1 MGCWFFFA
9 EVRTK
14 VHDSFPNLSGGGGD
28 PKVAIA
34 AKNTV
39 NGYGW
44 LNSLY
49 DVAKDGVFNRNW
61 ELNPVESVLITNLY
75 EVLTYLSWKGACNEF
90 EKQLNDLHTKK

>member
-14 VHDSFPNLSGGGGD
+14 VHATFPNLTGGNGD
-28 PKVAIA
+28 PKATIA

-49 DVAKDGVFNRNW
+49 DVAKDGVFNRDW
-61 ELNPVESVLITNLY
+61 ECNPINSVLTTNLY
-75 EVLTYLSWKGACNEF
+75 EVLTYLSWKAACNEF
-90 EKQLNDLHTKK
+90 EKQLSDLYSKK